1 MTHGFGIC
9 YVRALGGFLGW
20 LTEREES
27 SSTEVKRDPFLLPS
41 WEYASP
47 GLAGA
52 ARCLLM
58 ICKRRI
64 IKSASITCKVSKHKA
79 FQNMLF
85 S

>member
-1 MTHGFGIC
+1 MTHSFGIC

-20 LTEREES
+20 LTEEEES
-27 SSTEVKRDPFLLPS
+27 SSSEVKHDSFLLPS
-41 WEYASP
+41 WECVSS

-52 ARCLLM
+52 APCSLM

-64 IKSASITCKVSKHKA
+64 IKSASLTCKVSKHKA